1 MSTVN
6 LRQSAAS
13 AEIVDSEDSEDG
25 TDEEFAAEPD
35 HVQGADVQDVYRVN
49 VQVCMETAQRERVLP
64 ITRRGYQGYLR
75 KMAVWA
81 KGLRQFKGCVSESG
95 EMKTPLDPDA
105 MIAFTEYLKG
115 CQVNWPHHPTA
126 GTKKHMSPKTICNF
140 FAAAKD
146 TYGRHGQPFPDHVV
160 TYFSNF
166 YRSYVLFIAE
176 LKNNGTYPDCTNSV
190 GFSFAV
196 YVWFWG

>member
-1 MSTVN
+1 LGQIAPS
-6 LRQSAAS
+6 S
-13 AEIVDSEDSEDG
+13 EHVDSDDSEDG
-25 TDEEFAAEPD
+25 TDEEFADESED
-35 HVQGADVQDVYRVN
+35 RVDVQG
-49 VQVCMETAQRERVLP
+49 CMETAHRDRVLP

-81 KGLRQFKGCVSESG
+81 KGLRQFKGCVSASG

-105 MIAFTEYLKG
+105 MIGFTEYLKE
-115 CQVNWPHHPTA
+115 CQVNWPHHPTK

-146 TYGRHGQPFPDHVV
+146 TYARHGQPFPDHVY
-160 TYFSNF
+160 TYFSDF

-176 LKNNGTYPDCTNSV
+176 LKNKGAYPDSTNSV
-190 GFSFAV
+190 GFSFGV
-196 YVWFWG
+196 YERICQKACG